1 MHVKTNMKEENT
13 LSSIVHPY
21 IPLQLKQ
28 LKTISHKLKRW
39 QSAEITILLKLPKKN
54 QVESISYFT
63 KELFFSE
70 KGR

>member
-39 QSAEITILLKLPKKN
+39 QSAEITILLKLP
-54 QVESISYFT
+54 
-63 KELFFSE
+63 E
-70 KGR
+70 KIK